1 MHVEDSAH
9 CLVHSKCPM
18 EALIITM
25 MRKCHNISY
34 APHFLLQFF
43 ISGER
48 EKEMRREK
56 EKAQT
61 FWLGRELRL

>member
-1 MHVEDSAH
+1 M
-9 CLVHSKCPM
+9 LPSKCLM

-25 MRKCHNISY
+25 MQKCHNISY

-43 ISGER
+43 ISSER
-48 EKEMRREK
+48 EKETGREK

-61 FWLGRELRL
+61 C